1 MKQMKIQ
8 RSGFTLIEVLVA
20 ATIIAVLVAIG
31 MVSYS
36 SVNKR
41 SRDAKRRGDLEQ
53 MRSALELYRSEYG
66 FYPFVGSGSWT
77 SASDLNTGDPATG
90 LVPSFM
96 PSVPSDPKSTERYSY
111 KATNVSSGT
120 YYGYCVSAKLETISV
135 TSSTCASSEV
145 DPNVQYEHNYGS
157 KNP

>member
-1 MKQMKIQ
+1 MKIQ

-53 MRSALELYRSEYG
+53 MRSALELYRSENGY
-66 FYPFVGSGSWT
+66 YPAV
-77 SASDLNTGDPATG
+77 NTLGWDTAANLSTE

-96 PSVPSDPKSTERYSY
+96 PSIPSDPKSPDIRYSY
-111 KATNVSSGT
+111 KPTTPGSGN
-120 YYGYCVSAKLETISV
+120 YYGYCLSAKLETISV
-135 TSSTCASSEV
+135 TTSTCTGSETDSV
-145 DPNVQYEHNYGS
+145 NEHNYGS

>member
-1 MKQMKIQ
+1 MAKLRIS

-41 SRDAKRRGDLEQ
+41 SRDAKRRGDIEQ
-53 MRSALELYRSEYG
+53 MRSALELFRSEYG
-66 FYPFVGSGSWT
+66 YYPSVGSNAWT
-77 SASDLNTGDPATG
+77 NASGLNTGDAATG

-96 PSVPSDPKSTERYSY
+96 PSVPSDPKSTQQYSF
-111 KATNVSSGT
+111 KATNASSGI
-120 YYGYCVSAKLETISV
+120 YYGYCLSAKLETISS
-135 TSSTCASSEV
+135 TTSTCTGADV
-145 DPNVQYEHNYGS
+145 DTVNEHNYGS

>member
-1 MKQMKIQ
+1 MAKT
-8 RSGFTLIEVLVA
+8 RTSLSGFTLIEVLVA

-53 MRSALELYRSEYG
+53 MRAALELFRSEYAY
-66 FYPFVGSGSWT
+66 YPAVGSGSW
-77 SASDLNTGDPATG
+77 SNASGLNTGVSTTG

-96 PSVPSDPKSTERYSY
+96 PSIPSDPKTTEQYSY
-111 KATNVSSGT
+111 KATNAASGQ
-120 YYGYCVSAKLETISV
+120 YYGYCLSAKLETISV
-135 TSSTCASSEV
+135 TTSTCTGSDTDSV
-145 DPNVQYEHNYGS
+145 NSHNYGS